1 MEGSR
6 KINSILKSALRFT
19 KARQAG
25 VIYNESLSGMLWFF
39 FFKSMLKH
47 VFAFYGCHNKLPQ
60 NQWLK
65 ITQFI
70 IFQFV
75 GKKSKWVMLGSSRGV
90 GRAGSS
96 GGPKGE
102 STNF

>member
-19 KARQAG
+19 KARQSG
-25 VIYNESLSGMLWFF
+25 VIYNESLSGVLWFF

-96 GGPKGE
+96 GGPKEE